1 MKITYKFANGE
12 TTEIEVSEEWGAF
25 VLDLD
30 RLDYNCNQRE
40 TRRHCSLEAFNLDDA
55 YFPSDVN
62 VEDDIIRNESR
73 ENLEAAIAQLLP
85 EQQRLIRE
93 IYFEGIPAVEI
104 ARREGVYR
112 SAISNRLSRALNS
125 LKKILE

>member
-1 MKITYKFANGE
+1 MLINYKFQSGE

-25 VLDLD
+25 VLNLD
-30 RLDYNCNQRE
+30 RLDYNSDQRE

-62 VEDDIIRNESR
+62 VEDDIIHKESH
-73 ENLEAAIAQLLP
+73 EILESAISKLVP

-104 ARREGVYR
+104 ARRDGVYK
-112 SAISNRLSRALNS
+112 SAISNRLSRALKN

>member
-25 VLDLD
+25 VLNMD

-40 TRRHCSLEAFNLDDA
+40 TRCHCSLEAFNLDDA

-62 VEDDIIRNESR
+62 VEDEVIRNESC
-73 ENLEAAIAQLLP
+73 ENLEAAIAQLLL

-104 ARREGVYR
+104 ARREDVCK

>member
-1 MKITYKFANGE
+1 MLINYKFANGE

-25 VLDLD
+25 VLNLD
-30 RLDYNCNQRE
+30 RLDYNSDQRE

-55 YFPSDVN
+55 YFPSDVD
-62 VEDDIIRNESR
+62 VEDEVIRNESR
-73 ENLEAAIAQLLP
+73 EILESAIARLLP

-93 IYFEGIPAVEI
+93 IYFDGIPAIEI
-104 ARREGVYR
+104 ARREGVYK
-112 SAISNRLSRALNS
+112 SAISNRLSRALKS

>member
-1 MKITYKFANGE
+1 MKITYKFASGE

-62 VEDDIIRNESR
+62 VEDEVIRNESR

-85 EQQRLIRE
+85 EQRRLIRE

-104 ARREGVYR
+104 ARREGVYK

>member
-1 MKITYKFANGE
+1 MKITYKFADGE

-25 VLDLD
+25 VLDMD

-40 TRRHCSLEAFNLDDA
+40 SRRHCSLEAFNLDDA

-62 VEDDIIRNESR
+62 VEDEVIRNENR
-73 ENLEAAIAQLLP
+73 ENLEAAISQLLP
-85 EQQRLIRE
+85 EQRRLIRE

-104 ARREGVYR
+104 ARREGVYK
-112 SAISNRLSRALNS
+112 SAISNRLNRALNS